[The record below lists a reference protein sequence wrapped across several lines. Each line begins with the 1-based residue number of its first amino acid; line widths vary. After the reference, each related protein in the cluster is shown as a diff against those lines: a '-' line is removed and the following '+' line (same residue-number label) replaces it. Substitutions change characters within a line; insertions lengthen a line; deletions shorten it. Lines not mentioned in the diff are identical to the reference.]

1 MRSAPSLYAT
11 GADMAGIKSVIDT
24 TELTHP
30 LSVELKRWQQF
41 AEFSKQEMKHS
52 VKLTRERPVEEAQAQ
67 KSQVHVGG
75 LVNFPKYMLIH
86 NCHLKNQDQ
95 MRYVREEAAKREEAE
110 EEMRR
115 RSQLGDVDQGQA
127 CDETQVSGQSSPSLK
142 KVASWGQPM
151 RFRTAEDRN
160 SQWAGNPM
168 PQGRGSR
175 TSNPFR
181 TG

>member
-11 GADMAGIKSVIDT
+11 GADMAGMKSVIDT

-30 LSVELKRWQQF
+30 LSVELKRWEKF
-41 AEFSKQEMKHS
+41 SEFSRKEQEKGGITLS
-52 VKLTRERPVEEAQAQ
+52 KPKPATEAPKAPI
-67 KSQVHVGG
+67 HVGG

-95 MRYVREEAAKREEAE
+95 IRYVQGENDKRAAAEEAARLREEQGPGG
-110 EEMRR
+110 EEM
-115 RSQLGDVDQGQA
+115 
-127 CDETQVSGQSSPSLK
+127 QVSTQTSQALK
-142 KVASWGQPM
+142 KVASWGQPQ
-151 RFRTAEDRN
+151 RFYNAEDRN